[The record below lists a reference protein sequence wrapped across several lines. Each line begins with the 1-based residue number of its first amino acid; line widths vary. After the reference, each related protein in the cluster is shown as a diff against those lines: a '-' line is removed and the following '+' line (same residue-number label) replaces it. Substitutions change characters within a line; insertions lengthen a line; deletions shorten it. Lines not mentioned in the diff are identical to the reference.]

1 MILYVLALTVTK
13 VASSLL
19 WPDFFRVSMLNSVYF
34 YSLICKYKLNMLDI
48 VCIACKR
55 VFDASYYISL
65 LIILATELLGVA
77 AEDMATALISNVNSI
92 RGKCMS
98 GTVSNILTNS

>member
-1 MILYVLALTVTK
+1 
-13 VASSLL
+13 
-19 WPDFFRVSMLNSVYF
+19 
-34 YSLICKYKLNMLDI
+34 MLDI
-48 VCIACKR
+48 VCIACIR

-92 RGKCMS
+92 RGECMRD
-98 GTVSNILTNS
+98 TVSNILSKS